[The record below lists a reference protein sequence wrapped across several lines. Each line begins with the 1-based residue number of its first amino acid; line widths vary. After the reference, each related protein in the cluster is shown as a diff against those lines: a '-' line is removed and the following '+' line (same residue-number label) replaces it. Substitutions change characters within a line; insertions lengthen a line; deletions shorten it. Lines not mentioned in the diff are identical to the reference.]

1 MDDMFERRMVLIL
14 VNDERIVDAVAKS
27 NVRQEFE

>member
-14 VNDERIVDAVAKS
+14 VDDERIVDAVAKS
-27 NVRQEFE
+27 NVRQEVE